1 MFGRKKDHP
10 RAKRPRKSTADQ
22 HRIGSNVPT
31 DRKLRADL
39 TVSFTIELCPHVHAC
54 EMLQPPRKNMG
65 MSGQTGSERQT

>member
-31 DRKLRADL
+31 DRKLRPDDVPGSHGAVDDGTENGKAEHVIAVADR
-39 TVSFTIELCPHVHAC
+39 TV
-54 EMLQPPRKNMG
+54 R
-65 MSGQTGSERQT
+65 